1 MLFLRDTPH
10 AKIIELRICRIS
22 EKILYQH
29 IIHIKNFIVMLLGT
43 LQKLDLPIFSG
54 LVTTDDSIRKI
65 NPIEYQKKKQNH

>member
-1 MLFLRDTPH
+1 
-10 AKIIELRICRIS
+10 
-22 EKILYQH
+22 
-29 IIHIKNFIVMLLGT
+29 MLLGT